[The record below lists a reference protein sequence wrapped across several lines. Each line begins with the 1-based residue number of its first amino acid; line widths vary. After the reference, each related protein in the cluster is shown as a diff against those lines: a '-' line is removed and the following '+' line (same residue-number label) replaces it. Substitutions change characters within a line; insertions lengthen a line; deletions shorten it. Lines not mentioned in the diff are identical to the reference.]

1 MSYVEFAISGLGA
14 LLIVSAWRFAYRFV
28 PWVYGA
34 SLTGILWGDF
44 EPAPF
49 WTIAVRVLI
58 PFTVGVLAAVLRP
71 GMDPVAL
78 FFMGFLAGV
87 LVCWPNILDPSRMPP
102 ALWSRRQAVYIAYAM
117 FSALCGAASLAGARL
132 ADIVLGDGLSEL
144 SAFGISIAAG
154 LLLAFLLW
162 VVKVAWATRGVHGRM
177 WDYDDSGE

>member
-1 MSYVEFAISGLGA
+1 MSYVEFAVSVLGA

-49 WTIAVRVLI
+49 WTITVRLLI
-58 PFTVGVLAAVLRP
+58 PFGVGVLAAVLRP
-71 GMDPVAL
+71 SMDTVAL
-78 FFMGFLAGV
+78 LFMGFLAGL

-117 FSALCGAASLAGARL
+117 FSALCGVATFAGARL
-132 ADIVLGDGLSEL
+132 TDLVLGDGLSEL
-144 SAFGISIAAG
+144 SAFGVSIAAG
-154 LLLAFLLW
+154 LVLAFLLW
-162 VVKVAWATRGVHGRM
+162 VVKVAWATRDIHERL
-177 WDYDDSGE
+177 WDYE

>member
-1 MSYVEFAISGLGA
+1 MSYLEFALSILGA

-49 WTIAVRVLI
+49 WTIAVRLLI
-58 PFTVGVLAAVLRP
+58 PFTAGAITAMLRP
-71 GMDPVAL
+71 GMDTVAL
-78 FFMGFLAGV
+78 LFMGSLAGL

-102 ALWSRRQAVYIAYAM
+102 ALWPRQKAVYVAYAM
-117 FSALCGAASLAGARL
+117 FSALCGVASFAGARL
-132 ADIVLGDGLSEL
+132 ADFVLGDGLSEL

-154 LLLAFLLW
+154 LVLAFLLW
-162 VVKVAWATRGVHGRM
+162 IVKVAWATRDIHGRM
-177 WDYDDSGE
+177 WDYE